1 MTTKVFDIPVD
12 DAARRVGVHVET
24 LKRYA
29 RLGKVPAVKTMSGRW
44 MFAGDD
50 LDGLAIHAVV
60 VDA

>member
-29 RLGKVPAVKTMSGRW
+29 RQGKVPAVKTMSGRW
-44 MFAGDD
+44 MFAVGD
-50 LDGLAIHAVV
+50 LDGLAIHVVV